1 MASDSEPE
9 TEGAPSGVLVIDVA
23 SDSDSELPAA
33 LARAPVLVIDV
44 GSEAEAEAEAEAAV
58 AVARA
63 PSPEAT
69 GPVRGAAPALD
80 TRGVSSQRARRAI
93 LDETRFVDTTYT
105 VRGPLASVLI
115 SAGLTL
121 LAGLGPGPE
130 QARLPCGCRQRQRG

>member
-1 MASDSEPE
+1 MVIDVASDSEPE

-44 GSEAEAEAEAEAAV
+44 GSEAEAEAAV